1 MRWKS
6 KESKEPKLGD
16 TREGYVFAWFPTL
29 VQNTDE
35 KNQWYWIWLEP
46 YYRKQ
51 EYMKAT
57 LLMPDRPMSVLKWVT
72 IEATTNN
79 LINQPKKW

>member
-6 KESKEPKLGD
+6 KESKEPNLGD
-16 TREGYVFAWFPTL
+16 IREGYVFAWFPTL

-35 KNQWYWIWLEP
+35 MNQWYWIWLEP

-51 EYMKAT
+51 EYKKAT